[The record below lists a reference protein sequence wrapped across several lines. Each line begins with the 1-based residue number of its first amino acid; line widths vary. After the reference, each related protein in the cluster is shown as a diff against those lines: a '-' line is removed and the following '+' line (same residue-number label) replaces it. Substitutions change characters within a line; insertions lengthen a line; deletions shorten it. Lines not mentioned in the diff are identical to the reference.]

1 MNKTIEEK
9 KQVNAK
15 KMMLWFFF
23 VSVIMMFAG
32 LTSAYIM
39 RATKTDWVKI
49 ALPQAFYYST
59 LVILLSSAS
68 FILAK
73 KELIK
78 ANQKKSRLW
87 MSVTI
92 LLGLLFVYLQL
103 MGFQEL
109 HESHHY
115 AFGPASQV
123 ASSMLFIISGA
134 HLLHIFIAIIVLLVV
149 YVQTIKN
156 KYSPDNL
163 LGFELGFQ
171 FWHFLDL
178 LWVFLFLFLYF
189 YS

>member
-1 MNKTIEEK
+1 MEQTIQRK
-9 KQVNAK
+9 KQINAK
-15 KMMLWFFF
+15 RMMLWFLF
-23 VSVIMMFAG
+23 VSIIMMFAG

-39 RATKTDWVKI
+39 RETKTDWQKI
-49 ALPQAFYYST
+49 GLPSAFYIST
-59 LVILLSSAS
+59 LLILLSSGT

-73 KELIK
+73 KALLK
-78 ANQKKSRLW
+78 QAKKHTRLW
-87 MSVTI
+87 LAITLV
-92 LLGLLFVYLQL
+92 LGLLFVYFQL

-109 HESHHY
+109 HDNHHY

-134 HLLHIFIAIIVLLVV
+134 HLLHIFIAIIMLVV
-149 YVQTIKN
+149 VYINTIKN
-156 KYSPDNL
+156 KYKVNSYL
-163 LGFELGFQ
+163 GFQLGFE